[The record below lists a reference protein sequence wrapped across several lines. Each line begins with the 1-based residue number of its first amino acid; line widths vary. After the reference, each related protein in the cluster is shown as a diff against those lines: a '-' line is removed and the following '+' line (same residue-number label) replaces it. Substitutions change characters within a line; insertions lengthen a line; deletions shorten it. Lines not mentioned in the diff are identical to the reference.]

1 MPFAYPDLIRKDTD
15 LESLDETMLNYWNEK
30 MHVFW
35 SQIESGTV
43 IPVDSWNLKEV
54 YIYHKKI
61 VEIMKAKNFKHISPI
76 NSLDVV
82 REN

>member
-1 MPFAYPDLIRKDTD
+1 MAFSYPDLIRKGKD
-15 LESLDETMLNYWNEK
+15 LESLDETMLDYWNEK

-43 IPVDSWNLKEV
+43 IPDWDLKEV
-54 YIYHKKI
+54 YVYHKKI
-61 VEIMKAKNFKHISPI
+61 VEIIKAKNFKHISPI

-82 REN
+82 KEN

>member
-1 MPFAYPDLIRKDTD
+1 MAFSYPDLIRKDTD

-43 IPVDSWNLKEV
+43 IPDWSLKEV
-54 YIYHKKI
+54 YLSHKKI
-61 VEIMKAKNFKHISPI
+61 AEIMKAKNFKHISPI
-76 NSLDVV
+76 NSLEVV
-82 REN
+82 KEN